1 MRLQQLKDGKHQ
13 VRPPVEKHKIGAE
26 IQVLQCLQRITF
38 AQLDIVRKP
47 RPLKIFPRG
56 LSLMRHVFAGDY
68 AAAIAFCGGGKIQRR
83 DAVGRTK
90 LNDIPRATRQRL
102 HIQKL
107 ALLRGYGDVFI
118 GIKIFVLGLPINPPA

>member
-1 MRLQQLKDGKHQ
+1 MRLQQLKDGMHQ
-13 VRPPVEKHKIGAE
+13 VRPPVEKYKIGAE
-26 IQVLQCLQRITF
+26 IQVLQGLQRIAF

-68 AAAIAFCGGGKIQRR
+68 APAIAFCGGGKIQRR
-83 DAVGRTK
+83 DAVGRTE
-90 LNDIPRATRQRL
+90 LNDIPRTARQCL

-107 ALLRGYGDVFI
+107 ALLRGDGDVFI
-118 GIKIFVLGLPINPPA
+118 GVEVLIFSLPIDPLT